1 LGTKSRGV
9 LIVIDPDSRE
19 RAALKSAL
27 KSMAALMAEIGW
39 ETRLRDLS
47 AMQAGKLTEAAVDA
61 YLEAMATNTSRAEM
75 EVPF

>member
-1 LGTKSRGV
+1 V

-19 RAALKSAL
+19 RAALKAAL

-39 ETRLRDLS
+39 DTRLRDLS
-47 AMQAGKLTEAAVDA
+47 TMQAGKLTEAAIDA
-61 YLEAMATNTSRAEM
+61 YLEAMATSAPRSNL